1 MGRLARA
8 PGLVGAPPPTL
19 PFNRWQRAV
28 REEWFETQ
36 TAFLANVVYAKVD
49 FPEALTDTVE
59 VRAMGIFAHYGLVNV
74 VKKCPV
80 CDAPAVLEESWR
92 SDNGKVRFKWA
103 CSSHGHKHYD
113 AAVAGVGI
121 LKKVEVGSWMTFLN
135 FIALLRAGTP
145 LHKMYAEL
153 RAAWGNCS
161 DKNFRRWKDMYQ
173 GELKKA
179 NEKLDLMKIGGPNH
193 VVVMDET
200 VVGVHPDDGFE
211 SLTHKGIRKG
221 APRVRSGTRSRPKVR
236 ARIAKALPAR
246 TIWKGDKPMK
256 SAGVTRGK
264 KNVVKRRPA
273 AMKVKKTIMKR
284 PAARGGVRGTSADPR
299 SNGRWLWA
307 AVSVGKGTE
316 KWTHGNGKKRF
327 AWRFLPSRYNAEK
340 SKPRG
345 FEEIR
350 KTIEQHVAKKSILVF
365 DGWLSSLKAAQDL
378 GFRHAPP
385 VVHDV
390 GWRDVE
396 TGWHSND
403 IESENN
409 RLKHW
414 SRVRYSA
421 LKISELDMH
430 EYAYYVNAGDT
441 MADVMLGLAVAG
453 GGLGRAQL
461 I

>member
-1 MGRLARA
+1 RASSERSGPEVVTMGRLARA

-36 TAFLANVVYAKVD
+36 AAFLANVVYAKVD
-49 FPEALTDTVE
+49 FPETLTDTVE
-59 VRAMGIFAHYGLVNV
+59 ARAMGIFAHYGLVDV

-80 CDAPAVLEESWR
+80 CDAPAALEESWR

-103 CSSHGHKHYD
+103 CSSHGHKHYH
-113 AAVAGVGI
+113 AAVVGVGM

-145 LHKMYAEL
+145 LRKMCAGL

-161 DKNFRRWKDMYQ
+161 DKNFRRWKDTYQ
-173 GELKKA
+173 GELKRA
-179 NEKLDLMKIGGPNH
+179 SEKLDLMKIGGPSH

-211 SLTHKGIRKG
+211 SFTHKGIRKG
-221 APRVRSGTRSRPKVR
+221 
-236 ARIAKALPAR
+236 
-246 TIWKGDKPMK
+246 
-256 SAGVTRGK
+256 
-264 KNVVKRRPA
+264 
-273 AMKVKKTIMKR
+273 VKKAVMKR
-284 PAARGGVRGTSADPR
+284 PAARRGLRGTGADPR

-307 AVSVGKGTE
+307 AVSVGKGAE

-327 AWRFLPSRYNAEK
+327 AWRFLPPRYNAERSK
-340 SKPRG
+340 SRG

-365 DGWLSSLKAAQDL
+365 DGCPSSLAAAEDL
-378 GFRHAPP
+378 GFRRAPP
-385 VVHDV
+385 VVHEV

-409 RLKHW
+409 RLTHW
-414 SRVRYSA
+414 SRVRYSV
-421 LKISELDMH
+421 LEISELDMY
-430 EYAYYVNAGDT
+430 EYACYVNAGDK
-441 MADVMLGLAVAG
+441 MADVMLGLAWLALALAECAG
-453 GGLGRAQL
+453 